1 MNLVHTLLKVTVI
14 GGKTMNYKD
23 LNEETKEYLK
33 KAMDIYFTIKDNII
47 IKKVKITVLKEN
59 YRFCKADKKVL
70 SLFIAGFLTSGNL
83 KNILDEY
90 DNIKLN
96 DLLEFTNLK
105 LEDIGK
111 LSENDYANFYHENL
125 ESDIKNFI
133 CSYKNIKRINYIS
146 PEFILFSLK
155 YANFNGIK
163 ILDYFSGNHNLGMF
177 FSENALFSRLEEYIK
192 ASGSIK
198 EEKIFETFLKTSRTN
213 TDKILRVKRKYIDFN
228 SENVWPLL
236 DEIKQKFVGQE
247 QTVEQL
253 FYNIINNQQLV
264 HASDVLG
271 NQRSIIFLDG
281 STGTGK
287 TAITREITKKI
298 EVPLVSTSIANYSAA
313 GYVGGNLT
321 DILVELYE
329 KSGEDLKRAESG
341 VVILDEFD
349 KIAYSQSDGLIMKQ
363 SIQHDLLDFLGG
375 GKYTINVE
383 NKMFESNMV
392 EFDTSKL
399 TFICL
404 AALTDLREQK
414 TEIKQ
419 PIGFGSE
426 NCKTNQNY
434 SINPSDLIKIGLER
448 ELVGRLN
455 TYIHTQDYTKEDL
468 SEILRKSTISPLI
481 GFKTWVEFK
490 NKNLKIDDSIYD
502 IIAQQAYELKTG
514 ARGLQTVMNNIRTY
528 FLKEVLRGTDK
539 TIYLNSETIIEIYDQ
554 TFNRKPRI

>member
-1 MNLVHTLLKVTVI
+1 
-14 GGKTMNYKD
+14 
-23 LNEETKEYLK
+23 
-33 KAMDIYFTIKDNII
+33 
-47 IKKVKITVLKEN
+47 
-59 YRFCKADKKVL
+59 
-70 SLFIAGFLTSGNL
+70 
-83 KNILDEY
+83 
-90 DNIKLN
+90 
-96 DLLEFTNLK
+96 
-105 LEDIGK
+105 
-111 LSENDYANFYHENL
+111 
-125 ESDIKNFI
+125 
-133 CSYKNIKRINYIS
+133 
-146 PEFILFSLK
+146 
-155 YANFNGIK
+155 
-163 ILDYFSGNHNLGMF
+163 MF
-177 FSENALFSRLEEYIK
+177 FSENVLFSRLEDYVK

-198 EEKIFETFLKTSRTN
+198 EEKVFETFFKTSRTIP
-213 TDKILRVKRKYIDFN
+213 DKILRVKRKYVDFN
-228 SENVWPLL
+228 SDDIWPLL

-253 FYNIINNQQLV
+253 YYNIINNQQLV
-264 HASDVLG
+264 RASDELG
-271 NQRSIIFLDG
+271 SQRSIIFLDG

-298 EVPLVSTSIANYSAA
+298 EVPLVTTSIANYSSA

-329 KSGEDLKRAESG
+329 KSGGDLKRAESG

-375 GKYTINVE
+375 GKYTISVGD
-383 NKMFESNMV
+383 KMFESGMV

-414 TEIKQ
+414 TEVKN
-419 PIGFGSE
+419 PIGFESKNGEGKQS
-426 NCKTNQNY
+426 Y

-468 SEILRKSTISPLI
+468 SEILRKSTISPLV
-481 GFKTWVEFK
+481 GFEAWVEFK
-490 NKNLKIDDSIYD
+490 NKNLKFDDNIYD
-502 IIAQQAYELKTG
+502 IIAEQAYELKTG
-514 ARGLQTVMNNIRTY
+514 ARGLQTVMNNIRTH

-539 TIYLNSETIIEIYDQ
+539 TVYLDSETITKIYDQ